1 MNILDR
7 DWMNDE
13 LEKWPTPSDLC
24 RCRLNSLNL
33 MCHRDGP
40 ARMFA
45 LYGPS
50 WQLPLGIKALDKP
63 DWPIRQ
69 MILMDKR
76 GYRKPIVNKIKA
88 LVNVTTGRIE
98 AEAVNALAKRIV
110 SEKEMALIL
119 AQLNVW
125 TMMLVDAGIV
135 SKKIYHSQKSN
146 K

>member
-1 MNILDR
+1 
-7 DWMNDE
+7 
-13 LEKWPTPSDLC
+13 
-24 RCRLNSLNL
+24 
-33 MCHRDGP
+33 
-40 ARMFA
+40 
-45 LYGPS
+45 
-50 WQLPLGIKALDKP
+50 
-63 DWPIRQ
+63 